1 MKSFKDL
8 VFIPNPNGMGK
19 QAKIFFDNNYGA
31 SVVFGSFYYS
41 NGIDTYELAVLT
53 GNRKVSGI
61 TYDTEITDDVLGYLS
76 ETQVTK
82 ALKQIQQL
90 NQSTK

>member
-8 VFIPNPNGMGK
+8 VFTPHPNSIGK
-19 QAKIFFDNNYGA
+19 RAKIFFDNNYGA
-31 SVVFGSFYYS
+31 SIVSGPLCYS

-53 GNRKVSGI
+53 GNHKASGI

-76 ETQVTK
+76 ETQVTE

-90 NQSTK
+90 KSTIT